1 MRCVSQMYEKA
12 LEIDQYHVLTLC
24 CYADMLSD
32 RFNPLRDDARA
43 DAMLALARSKAAGD
57 SQRACVAF
65 AKKNIQAVRK
75 READAAK
82 AREDYKNQVEQDYM
96 NYQLEKNKK
105 GKKGKKGGKKSR
117 PSTK

>member
-1 MRCVSQMYEKA
+1 
-12 LEIDQYHVLTLC
+12 VLCRC

-43 DAMLALARSKAAGD
+43 DAMLALARSKAASP

-65 AKKNIQAVRK
+65 AKQNIQAVRK
-75 READAAK
+75 READTAK
-82 AREDYKNQVEQDYM
+82 AREEYMQKVEQDYI

-105 GKKGKKGGKKSR
+105 GKKGKKGGKKGSR

>member
-1 MRCVSQMYEKA
+1 MYEKA

-65 AKKNIQAVRK
+65 AKRIYRLCGSERRTQQRRVRIT
-75 READAAK
+75 RT
-82 AREDYKNQVEQDYM
+82 RS
-96 NYQLEKNKK
+96 
-105 GKKGKKGGKKSR
+105 SR
-117 PSTK
+117 TT